1 MSLTYIPKP
10 RHIPKPRQFT
20 VVNKVN
26 GDVDLI
32 NDKADYEFK
41 LNRID
46 DMFLRIFETND
57 VFDISRI
64 AKLAK
69 FGMYTKATLLYNR
82 TLQFCFNRFVP
93 KDILLLHG
101 AGLNSLAKDLF
112 EKSVKYAEHYDL
124 DSIVRL
130 YYHGLA
136 DEAKYLYNNTIHF
149 TCNDM
154 VIGDGKCVPIQ
165 TEKPALPFL
174 F

>member
-1 MSLTYIPKP
+1 MSHSYIPKP

-20 VVNKVN
+20 AVNKVN
-26 GDVDLI
+26 VENAFGLI

-82 TLQFCFNRFVP
+82 TLKFGFNRFVP
-93 KDILLLHG
+93 KDIILLQD

-112 EKSVKYAEHYDL
+112 EKSVKYVDHYDL
-124 DSIVRL
+124 DSTVRL
-130 YYHGLA
+130 YYSGLTDQA
-136 DEAKYLYNNTIHF
+136 MYLYNNTIHF
-149 TCNDM
+149 TRTM
-154 VIGDGKCVPIQ
+154 M
-165 TEKPALPFL
+165 L
-174 F
+174 